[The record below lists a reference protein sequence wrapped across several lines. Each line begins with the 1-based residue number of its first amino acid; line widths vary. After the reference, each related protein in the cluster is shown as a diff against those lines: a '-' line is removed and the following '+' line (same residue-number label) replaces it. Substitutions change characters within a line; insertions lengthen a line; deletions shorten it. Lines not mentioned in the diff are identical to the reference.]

1 MFCEK
6 CGSEIKDDNVYC
18 PICGAKIEDIY
29 EVKIT
34 DDNKTLNSAR
44 EFEKRLNS
52 GGTQTQNEL
61 TIRFKRNKAATA
73 FNVVAWLIMCI
84 GGIIGIIIILYSFSK
99 SGSNSYTSVFG
110 GLGSGV
116 GIIVVVAS
124 FLSSLGFFAVGEI
137 IQLLEDQ
144 KTIMLNNS
152 KWPIK

>member
-1 MFCEK
+1 MK
-6 CGSEIKDDNVYC
+6 SV
-18 PICGAKIEDIY
+18 

-61 TIRFKRNKAATA
+61 AIRFKRNKAATA
-73 FNVVAWLIMCI
+73 FNVV
-84 GGIIGIIIILYSFSK
+84 
-99 SGSNSYTSVFG
+99 
-110 GLGSGV
+110 
-116 GIIVVVAS
+116 
-124 FLSSLGFFAVGEI
+124 
-137 IQLLEDQ
+137 LEDQ